1 MGEEEV
7 FKQKFLPGIIKLGII
22 TLLIGVLLSFVPAL
36 YLYTQGIIPSG
47 HQIAVGFGLIFAAVA
62 AFYFV
67 EPISYYPILGIPGT
81 YMSFLA
87 GNISNMRLPCAAV
100 ALESAG
106 VAEGTNKGSIIATI
120 AIAVSIIVNA
130 VILLIGALGGAVVM
144 SNASPSVLHAFDF
157 ILPAIFGAIFGQ
169 FALRNYKLAGI
180 ALAIGV
186 ILNVTK
192 VIPGW
197 GVLLV
202 CIFGTVAISRLMWEK
217 GMLGPKE

>member
-7 FKQKFLPGIIKLGII
+7 YKQKFLPGIIKLGII
-22 TLLIGVLLSFVPAL
+22 TLLIGVLLSFFPAL
-36 YLYTQGIIPSG
+36 YLYTQGIIPAG
-47 HQIAVGFGLIFAAVA
+47 HQIAAGFGLIFAAVA

-81 YMSFLA
+81 YLSFLA

-100 ALESAG
+100 AQESAG
-106 VAEGTNKGSIIATI
+106 VTEGTSRGSIVATI
-120 AIAVSIIVNA
+120 AIAVSIMVN
-130 VILLIGALGGAVVM
+130 VTILLIGALGGAAVM
-144 SNASPSVLHAFDF
+144 SHASPAVLHAFDF

-180 ALAIGV
+180 ALAIG
-186 ILNVTK
+186 IIFNVAK

-202 CIFGTVAISRLMWEK
+202 CIFGTVGISRLMWEK